1 MRIFNSELNT
11 LNNKKNT
18 AILIDCG
25 VRFGEDSWTRTSD
38 PLHVKHNFDHQN
50 SAECPNLLDLLWR
63 RLVVYYLCYQHGY
76 QQKHT

>member
-38 PLHVKHNFDHQN
+38 PLHVKQV
-50 SAECPNLLDLLWR
+50 L
-63 RLVVYYLCYQHGY
+63 
-76 QQKHT
+76 